1 MCGGEGLRLTELLK
15 GSNIQVVST
24 SAIDRTKITGLTS
37 DSRRVEAGFL
47 FAALPGSR
55 LDGRAFIGDAVR
67 RGAAAVLAPPGTPLP
82 EAVDDEAG
90 SSVALIT
97 DDNPRRRLALLAA
110 RFFARQPA
118 MVAAVTGTNG
128 KTSVVTFLRQIWSML
143 GLRAASMGTLGIEG
157 PKMALGIE
165 ARGSLTTP
173 DPVDLHRTLAQL
185 ADDGVSYLAL
195 EASSHGLEQ
204 NRLDGVRITA
214 AAFTNLSRDHLD
226 YHPSMSAYFA
236 AKRRLIAEL
245 LAEGGTAVLNADVA
259 EFAPLAEAISGRDV
273 RILTFGWHG
282 GDIRLDAVEALA
294 GGQRLTISIG
304 SRVHRIIVPLV
315 GTFQV
320 SNALCALALAIATGA
335 DPAAAV
341 MALASLEGV
350 RGRLQQAGQR
360 RNGAAVYV
368 DYAHTPD
375 ALRAVL
381 TALRPH
387 VRNRLAVAFGCGGD
401 RDRGKRREMG
411 QIAAALADD
420 VIVTDDNPRSEDP
433 AAIRR
438 QILEGCPAAREI
450 GDRRRA
456 IMHAVAALAA
466 GDLLVV
472 AGKGHETGQIIGDA
486 VIAFDDVEA
495 VQTAIAEADG

>member
-1 MCGGEGLRLTELLK
+1 MCGGKGLHLTELLK
-15 GSNIQVVST
+15 GTGIQVVSA
-24 SAIDRTKITGLTS
+24 SAIDRTNIIGLTS
-37 DSRRVEAGFL
+37 DSRRIEAGFL

-55 LDGRAFIGDAVR
+55 LDGRAFIADAIR
-67 RGAAAVLAPPGTPLP
+67 RGAAAVLAPPGTRLP
-82 EAVDDEAG
+82 KAVDGEG
-90 SSVALIT
+90 HPPPALIT
-97 DDNPRRRLALLAA
+97 DDNPRRRFALMAA

-118 MVAAVTGTNG
+118 TVAAVTGTNG

-143 GLRAASMGTLGIEG
+143 GLRAASMGTLGISAPDIVPE
-157 PKMALGIE
+157 IDVS
-165 ARGSLTTP
+165 GSLTTP
-173 DPVDLHRTLAQL
+173 DPVDLHRALAQL
-185 ADDGVSYLAL
+185 ADADVRYLAL

-226 YHPSMSAYFA
+226 YHQSMDAYFA
-236 AKRRLIAEL
+236 AKRRLMAEI

-273 RILTFGWHG
+273 RIMTFGWHG
-282 GDIRLDAVEALA
+282 GDIRLDAVEALTH
-294 GGQRLTISIG
+294 GQRLTISIG
-304 SRVHRIIVPLV
+304 SRVHQIIVPLV
-315 GTFQV
+315 GTFQAT
-320 SNALCALALAIATGA
+320 NALCALALAIATGA
-335 DPAAAV
+335 DSAAAV
-341 MALASLEGV
+341 MSLASLEGV
-350 RGRLQQAGQR
+350 RGRVQRAGQR

-387 VRNRLAVAFGCGGD
+387 VGNRLAVVFGCGGD

-411 QIAAALADD
+411 RIAAALADE
-420 VIVTDDNPRSEDP
+420 VIVTDDNPRGEDP

-438 QILEGCPAAREI
+438 QILEGCPQAREI
-450 GDRRRA
+450 GDRREA
-456 IMHAVAALAA
+456 ITGAVAALAA

-472 AGKGHETGQIIGDA
+472 AGKGHETGQIIGGA

-495 VQTAIAEADG
+495 VHAAIAEADG